1 MAFVIFRRALWLS
14 VVVASVVSALCAR
27 ANEPAL
33 PDEVS
38 LLERSRAAVAA
49 ELQLMSADLLDEF
62 IFGLKANPIFATR
75 SDIVLA
81 GVNVPYGFGA
91 GMTAYLE
98 NHFAELIL
106 KNPETRMQLVHCPEC
121 SAVVA
126 HSGPRATIMGR
137 GLRLNEFLSSAGIG
151 TIAKYAIFLDIEA
164 EKSQLVL
171 RGRVTEIRENLPIV
185 YARTISTSTTSPVLL
200 RSPANLKSASEA
212 RQEYLDI
219 LRNSPFFSFPIRVG
233 VHNFALSQN
242 NTTTDSFG
250 RPSAGGAIVI
260 PPLVWFIVGAETSFS
275 QSRVWTAEFNLG
287 ITNQIDSHDGWLAGG
302 RFSRLISGR
311 MRSLTEPDLY
321 LVVGGAVTNLR
332 GSTAAT
338 FRKSTI
344 NVADIIADR
353 TGAQPRASFSSFRLA
368 LEARVKNRVSLTA
381 FLESMPAFAGSQNFG
396 TYLDAGLEFQSA
408 GMEVGFWF

>member
-1 MAFVIFRRALWLS
+1 MAFIIVRRILRLIAGL
-14 VVVASVVSALCAR
+14 ASIVSASCAN
-27 ANEPAL
+27 ASEPVL
-33 PDEVS
+33 PEEVS
-38 LLERSRAAVAA
+38 LLERSRAAVAS

-62 IFGLKANPIFATR
+62 VFGLKVNPIFATR
-75 SDIVLA
+75 SNVVLG

-106 KNPETRMQLVHCPEC
+106 KNPETRMELVHCPEC

-126 HSGPRATIMGR
+126 HSGPRATVMGR
-137 GLRLNEFLSSAGIG
+137 GLRLNEVLSSAGIG
-151 TIAKYAIFLDIEA
+151 TIAKYAVFMDIEA

-171 RGRVTEIRENLPIV
+171 RGRITEIRENLPIV

-200 RSPANLKSASEA
+200 RSSANLKSASEA
-212 RQEYLDI
+212 RQEYLDV

-233 VHNFALSQN
+233 VHNYAQYSPQA
-242 NTTTDSFG
+242 TDPWVE
-250 RPSAGGAIVI
+250 RAAGGGLLI

-321 LVVGGAVTNLR
+321 LVLGGAVTSLR
-332 GSTAAT
+332 GNTAAS
-338 FRKSTI
+338 FRKNSL
-344 NVADIIADR
+344 NVAEIIAKR

-368 LEARVKNRVSLTA
+368 LEARVKNRVSLSA
-381 FLESMPAFAGSQNFG
+381 FLESMPAFSGSSNFG
-396 TYLDAGLEFQSA
+396 TYLDAGLQFQSA

>member
-1 MAFVIFRRALWLS
+1 MLRRTLRLT
-14 VVVASVVSALCAR
+14 VVAGAFAALFSAA
-27 ANEPAL
+27 ASEPAT
-33 PDEVS
+33 PDEVA
-38 LLERSRAAVAA
+38 LLEQSRAAVAA
-49 ELQLMSADLLDEF
+49 ELQIMSADLLDEF
-62 IFGLKANPIFATR
+62 VFGMKANPIFATR
-75 SDIVLA
+75 SNVVLA

-106 KNPETRMQLVHCPEC
+106 KNPETRMELVHCPEC

-126 HSGPRATIMGR
+126 HSGPRATVMGR
-137 GLRLNEFLSSAGIG
+137 GLRLNEVLSSAGIG
-151 TIAKYAIFLDIEA
+151 TIAKYAVFLDIEA

-171 RGRVTEIRENLPIV
+171 RGRITEIRENLPIV

-200 RSPANLKSASEA
+200 RSSANLKSASEA

-242 NTTTDSFG
+242 STTTDSFG

-260 PPLVWFIVGAETSFS
+260 PPLVWFIAGAETSFS

-287 ITNQIDSHDGWLAGG
+287 ITNQIDSHDGWLAGA
-302 RFSRLISGR
+302 RFSRLVSGR

-321 LVVGGAVTNLR
+321 FVVGGAVTNLR
-332 GSTAAT
+332 GRTAAT
-338 FRKSTI
+338 FRKNTL
-344 NVADIIADR
+344 NVADILADR
-353 TGAQPRASFSSFRLA
+353 NGGQPRASFSSFRLA
-368 LEARVKNRVSLTA
+368 LEARVKNRVSLSA

>member
-1 MAFVIFRRALWLS
+1 MIRHVLKLMA
-14 VVVASVVSALCAR
+14 VVASFFCVLSAA
-27 ANEPAL
+27 ANEPL
-33 PDEVS
+33 MPDEVV
-38 LLERSRAAVAA
+38 LLEKSRASVAS

-62 IFGLKANPIFATR
+62 VFGLKANPIFSTR
-75 SDIVLA
+75 SNVVLA

-106 KNPETRMQLVHCPEC
+106 KNSETKMDLVHCPEC

-137 GLRLNEFLSSAGIG
+137 GLRLNEILSSAGIG
-151 TIAKYAIFLDIEA
+151 TVAKYAIFLDIEA

-200 RSPANLKSASEA
+200 RSAANLKSASEA

-219 LRNSPFFSFPIRVG
+219 LRNNPFFSFPIRVG

-242 NTTTDSFG
+242 TTETDPFG
-250 RPSAGGAIVI
+250 RPTATAAVVI
-260 PPLVWFIVGAETSFS
+260 PPLVWFIAGAETSFS

-287 ITNQIDSHDGWLAGG
+287 ITNQVDSHDGWLAGG

-321 LVVGGAVTNLR
+321 FVVGGAVTNLR

-344 NVADIIADR
+344 NVAEIIADR
-353 TGAQPRASFSSFRLA
+353 NGTQPRASFSSFRLA
-368 LEARVKNRVSLTA
+368 LEARVKNRVSLSA

>member
-1 MAFVIFRRALWLS
+1 MAFIIVRRILRLIVGLASIVS
-14 VVVASVVSALCAR
+14 VSHANAS
-27 ANEPAL
+27 EPVL
-33 PDEVS
+33 PEEVS
-38 LLERSRAAVAA
+38 LLERSRAAVAS
-49 ELQLMSADLLDEF
+49 ELQIMSADLLDEF
-62 IFGLKANPIFATR
+62 VFGVKANPIFATR
-75 SDIVLA
+75 SNVVLA

-106 KNPETRMQLVHCPEC
+106 KNPETRMELVHCPEC

-126 HSGPRATIMGR
+126 HSGPRATVMGR
-137 GLRLNEFLSSAGIG
+137 GLRLNEVLSTAGIG
-151 TIAKYAIFLDIEA
+151 TIAKYAVFLDIEA

-200 RSPANLKSASEA
+200 RSSANLKSASEA

-233 VHNFALSQN
+233 VHNFALSDS
-242 NTTTDSFG
+242 NTSTDSFG
-250 RPSAGGAIVI
+250 RPSATAAVVI
-260 PPLVWFIVGAETSFS
+260 PPLVWFIAGAETSFS

-287 ITNQIDSHDGWLAGG
+287 ITNQIDSHDGWLAGA

-321 LVVGGAVTNLR
+321 FVVGGAVTNLR

-338 FRKSTI
+338 FRKDTL
-344 NVADIIADR
+344 NVADILADR
-353 TGAQPRASFSSFRLA
+353 DGGQPRASFSSFRLA
-368 LEARVKNRVSLTA
+368 LEARVKNRVSLSA

-396 TYLDAGLEFQSA
+396 SYLDAGLEFQSA